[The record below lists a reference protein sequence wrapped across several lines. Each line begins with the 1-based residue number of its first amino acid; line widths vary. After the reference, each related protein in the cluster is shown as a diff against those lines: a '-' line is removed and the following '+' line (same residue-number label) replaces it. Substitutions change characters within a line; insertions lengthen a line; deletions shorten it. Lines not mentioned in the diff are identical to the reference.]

1 MSLKWPGC
9 FPAGK
14 VPCCDI
20 SSADKLLTEGHSN
33 HGAGQG
39 HCGAPANAVLDI
51 ITSCLYGMNLY
62 LAEGCPEEAPDG
74 LIIHWLALQ
83 NL

>member
-1 MSLKWPGC
+1 MSLKRPGC

-39 HCGAPANAVLDI
+39 HRGAPANAVLDI
-51 ITSCLYGMNLY
+51 IISRLYGMNV
-62 LAEGCPEEAPDG
+62 C
-74 LIIHWLALQ
+74 IWLKAALKW
-83 NL
+83 LLMGS